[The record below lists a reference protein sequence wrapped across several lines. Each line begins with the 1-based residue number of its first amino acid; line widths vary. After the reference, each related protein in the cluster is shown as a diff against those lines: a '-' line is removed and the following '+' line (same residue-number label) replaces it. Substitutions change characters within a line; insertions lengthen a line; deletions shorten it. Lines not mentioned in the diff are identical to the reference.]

1 MAANDNHRPRPAL
14 PSGSDNKAND
24 RAKVIAFPRLPHAL
38 SPFDRLT
45 ATLIVAQHRAG
56 TLPEAILVALLAA
69 VLERPR

>member
-1 MAANDNHRPRPAL
+1 MAANDNRRARL
-14 PSGSDNKAND
+14 VLRSGSDDKANGG
-24 RAKVIAFPRLPHAL
+24 AEVIAFPRLPHAL